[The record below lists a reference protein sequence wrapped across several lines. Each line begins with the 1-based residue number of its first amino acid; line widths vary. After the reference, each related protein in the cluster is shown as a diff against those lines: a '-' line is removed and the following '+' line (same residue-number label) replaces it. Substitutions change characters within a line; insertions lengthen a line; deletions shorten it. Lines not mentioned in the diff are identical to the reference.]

1 MKREAYRIAVGFNLK
16 QWHTISDLAEERQCS
31 LASVVRNLVNQGIDH
46 EILCKQNR
54 GAGEINFNTKG

>member
-16 QWHTISDLAEERQCS
+16 QWRTISDLAEERQCS

-46 EILCKQNR
+46 EILCKQKR
-54 GAGEINFNTKG
+54 EGTGT